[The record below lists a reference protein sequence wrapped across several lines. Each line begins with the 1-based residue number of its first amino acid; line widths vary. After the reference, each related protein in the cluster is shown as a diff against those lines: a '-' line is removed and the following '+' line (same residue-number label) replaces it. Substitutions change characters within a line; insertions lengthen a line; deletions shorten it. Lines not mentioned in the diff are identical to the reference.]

1 MTTDIIIL
9 LVVSGIL
16 VGFVNTLAGGG
27 AIMSMTVF
35 MALGLPINIANGTN
49 RIAVVLQNLTSSAVF
64 IRKRMLDIRSGLKL
78 SIPTIIGNIAGS
90 LVATHIN
97 VTVFKWCMSIVLFAI
112 LGYMIFARTHYH
124 GGHKLEI
131 KPWYYLWFLL
141 IGFYGGYVYIG
152 LGYLILA
159 ITLTSMRLDIITAN
173 VIKGFVI
180 FIATPFSLI
189 IFMINDQVAYG
200 YGLLHALGNV
210 IGTVLATHYGFRWGA
225 SFLRYFMIA
234 VVIVSIADLFGWI
247 SLHDMVNTL
256 LDGAS
261 AE

>member
-1 MTTDIIIL
+1 MTAEIAALLII
-9 LVVSGIL
+9 SGII

-35 MALGLPINIANGTN
+35 MALGLPINVANGTN

-64 IRKRMLDIRSGLKL
+64 LRKRLLDVRNGLKL
-78 SIPTIIGNIAGS
+78 SIPSIIGNIAGS
-90 LVATHIN
+90 LVATHIDES
-97 VTVFKWCMSIVLFAI
+97 VFRWCMSIVLFAI
-112 LGYMIFARTHYH
+112 LGYMIFVRTRYH
-124 GGHKLEI
+124 GGHGLQI
-131 KPWYYLWFLL
+131 KWWHYLWFLL

-159 ITLTSMRLDIITAN
+159 ITLTTMRLDIITAN

-180 FIATPFSLI
+180 FVSTPFSLV
-189 IFMINDQVAYG
+189 IFMINGQVAFG

-210 IGTVLATHYGFRWGA
+210 LGTIVASHYGIKWGA
-225 SFLRYFMIA
+225 GFLRYFMIG

-247 SLHDMVNTL
+247 SLHNAVLTII
-256 LDGAS
+256 GH
-261 AE
+261 